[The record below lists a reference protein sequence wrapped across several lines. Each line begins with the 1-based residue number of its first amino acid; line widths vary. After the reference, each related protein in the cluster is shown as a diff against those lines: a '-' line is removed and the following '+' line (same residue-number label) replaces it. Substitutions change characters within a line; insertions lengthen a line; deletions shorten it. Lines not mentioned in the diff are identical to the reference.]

1 MIRYGMLIAKPGVIK
16 ALAVMAVAI
25 PKRHQDEVIALGEM
39 AVVTKEAVTKE
50 AVTKEAAG
58 IVVLAVVPK
67 SALIPAGVV
76 MAVVVA
82 VVVTALVPVVAASP
96 VQVMRHRRGRRV
108 AGAAPVGPRPLL
120 PIFPVADVLL
130 AAEVIPVEVVL
141 AAAAVVDVEVVVVV
155 KQALSSMFAE
165 KNMMKSRLALH
176 TLLAALVFSGL
187 PVAYAAQPTVAGKQ
201 LNQRHFDSP
210 EKAAEAL
217 SQAVRAEDPAA
228 LLSVVGADSKAWLF
242 SGDRQADRADWQR
255 FLAAYDAAHAFQ
267 PISDGRVLLQVGQ
280 DAWPF
285 PAPII
290 KRTQGWS
297 FDTRAGREEI
307 LNRRIGR
314 NELSTIQALRAVV
327 DAQREYAA
335 GDLDGNG
342 SHDYAQRFISTAGKR
357 DGLYW
362 PNAEGV
368 AESPLGPKF
377 ADAALGNKGKPAPYH
392 GYHFRILKSQG
403 KSAAG
408 GAYDYLVNDRM
419 IGGFAVIAYPAKYGV
434 SGVMTF
440 IVNHDATVYQR
451 NMGKTTAEQA
461 AKVQR
466 FNPDA
471 AWQKAE

>member
-1 MIRYGMLIAKPGVIK
+1 
-16 ALAVMAVAI
+16 
-25 PKRHQDEVIALGEM
+25 
-39 AVVTKEAVTKE
+39 
-50 AVTKEAAG
+50 
-58 IVVLAVVPK
+58 
-67 SALIPAGVV
+67 

-130 AAEVIPVEVVL
+130 AAEVIPVAVVL
-141 AAAAVVDVEVVVVV
+141 AAVVDVEVVVVV

-176 TLLAALVFSGL
+176 SLLAALVFSGL